1 MKKETKVQ
9 VGDKEVGIYVTSP
22 NGSVVG
28 RADRY
33 KAKIFTECIEDGI
46 KTKDELATFLSK
58 RGIWTQNHDK
68 KQTEISQE
76 LLDLEKEIYLG
87 TGKKKLPL
95 SDGVKKAIKM
105 RSLRIELQQL
115 MVKRIE
121 MEQNTAEALADNARF
136 DFLVAN
142 CTFYENGERV
152 YNGID
157 DFSSR
162 SADEIAFS
170 AGTLLAEMIHGYDSS
185 VEDNLPENKFLSHFD
200 LLNEDGSLV
209 DEEKEL
215 VDTDGRR
222 INKLGHYIDSKGK
235 RIDIEGNPMDDDG
248 NYIIQVDY
256 EKVKQPAA
264 TKKRVAKNRTPPAT
278 KR

>member
-9 VGDKEVGIYVTSP
+9 VGDKQVGIYVTSP
-22 NGSVVG
+22 NGNVVG

-46 KTKDELATFLSK
+46 KTKDELSSFLSD
-58 RGIWTQNHDK
+58 RGIWTKNHDK
-68 KQTEISQE
+68 KQAEITQK

-95 SDGVKKAIKM
+95 SDGVKKAIEM

-121 MEQNTAEALADNARF
+121 MEQNTAESLADNARF

-157 DFSSR
+157 DFSSK
-162 SADEIAFS
+162 SADDIAFS
-170 AGTLLAEMIHGYDSS
+170 AGSLLAEMIHGYDSS
-185 VEDNLPENKFLSHFD
+185 IEDSLPENKFLKHFD

-209 DEEKEL
+209 DEKKEL
-215 VDTDGRR
+215 VDTEGRR
-222 INKLGHYIDSKGK
+222 INEFGHYIDEKGN
-235 RIDIEGNPMDDDG
+235 RIDIEGNPMDKDG

-256 EKVKQPAA
+256 EKVKKPTA
-264 TKKRVAKNRTPPAT
+264 TKKRATKKRTAPAT
-278 KR
+278 KG